1 MEESQRQAA
10 RDDAFLKITGALVQQ
25 PCLVVTSSVIASMSE
40 TRNQFRYS
48 ITKFR
53 PNSGIVSH
61 LLSGSR

>member
-25 PCLVVTSSVIASMSE
+25 PCLVVTSIASMSE
-40 TRNQFRYS
+40 TRTQFRYG